1 MPPSRGEDVD
11 NNNGIGNSKALKL
24 YHPCDERESSLHNT
38 TARCTAAPL
47 HRHENAQ
54 TAS

>member
-11 NNNGIGNSKALKL
+11 NNNGIGNSQALKL

-47 HRHENAQ
+47 HRHDAQ